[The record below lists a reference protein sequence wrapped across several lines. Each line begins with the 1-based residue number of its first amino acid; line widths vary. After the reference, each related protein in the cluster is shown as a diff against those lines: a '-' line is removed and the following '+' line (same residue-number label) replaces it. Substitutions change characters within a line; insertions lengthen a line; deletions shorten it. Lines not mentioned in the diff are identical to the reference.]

1 MLDEDYTAE
10 CVAKVVWARDRA
22 AARLRAAGITVLES
36 ATNCLFV
43 RAAQED
49 AAPVQ
54 QALRERGILVRHFD
68 APERITD
75 YCRITIGSLEQMT
88 ELVDAVRQLLEE

>member
-36 ATNCLFV
+36 ATNFLFV

-54 QALRERGILVRHFD
+54 QALRERGILVRHFAAPRLKPWLRVTVGEAEDMERVTD
-68 APERITD
+68 ALI
-75 YCRITIGSLEQMT
+75 
-88 ELVDAVRQLLEE
+88 ELICG